1 MSVTIQSLK
10 IMNSSLL
17 QCLWLLLR
25 IICLIELEY
34 MPCIVTMCED
44 AIDAGSTLLHTIAD
58 IEYEQ
63 FKILYGSSTDL

>member
-1 MSVTIQSLK
+1 M
-10 IMNSSLL
+10 L

-44 AIDAGSTLLHTIAD
+44 AMLAICHRC
-58 IEYEQ
+58 Q
-63 FKILYGSSTDL
+63 